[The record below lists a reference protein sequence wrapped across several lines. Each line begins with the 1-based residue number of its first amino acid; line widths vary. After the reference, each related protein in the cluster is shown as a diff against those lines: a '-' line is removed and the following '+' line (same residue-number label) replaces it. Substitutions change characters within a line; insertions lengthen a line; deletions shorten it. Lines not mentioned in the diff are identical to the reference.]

1 MKLRVI
7 LALLIFVCCFFASCA
22 GTVDDGNLSTL
33 SPRIAWLDG
42 IVKIELGEDSDRI
55 VSCDEETAGA
65 PDRATVYTSDGEL
78 LGLCVADGCIYF
90 LERETSGGSALSRD
104 VTIGRIDADGTVHN
118 LTSEL
123 FSGSEIHNELGF
135 IRIIDGKIFISG
147 ASAYGDAY
155 LCDPEAGNVNSRNMP
170 ATNALDSE
178 NIYYTDGGYEIYRLT
193 ADNFEGEAEIYYDGS
208 DFVSWEDEE
217 FYVGVGIEQ
226 LCVGGGRLYF
236 TVSASDGYRIYSYD
250 GELSLLH
257 TNENPVRQLQYYGGE
272 LYYSDENGIWRLS
285 DEPERICGLCE
296 QNDETGRL
304 QMFTCDF
311 VIHSG
316 RLYYDIDDLTVY
328 EELG

>member
-1 MKLRVI
+1 MKHWAIGV
-7 LALLIFVCCFFASCA
+7 LLIFICCLSISCA
-22 GTVDDGNLSTL
+22 DIADDGNLNTP
-33 SPRIAWLDG
+33 SPRIAWLDR
-42 IVKIELGEDSDRI
+42 IVRIELGDDADRI
-55 VSCDEETAGA
+55 VSSDGETM
-65 PDRATVYTSDGEL
+65 YTSDGEL
-78 LGLCVADGCIYF
+78 LGLTAAGGCVYF
-90 LERETSGGSALSRD
+90 LEREASGGSALSRD

-135 IRIIDGKIFISG
+135 IRVLDGKIFISG

-155 LCDPEAGNVNSRNMP
+155 LCDPEAGNVSSRNMP

-193 ADNFEGEAEIYYDGS
+193 TDNFEGEAEIYYDGS

-285 DEPERICGLCE
+285 DEPERICGLCARG
-296 QNDETGRL
+296 GRVGSAANVRL
-304 QMFTCDF
+304 RFCD
-311 VIHSG
+311 
-316 RLYYDIDDLTVY
+316 T
-328 EELG
+328 LGSALL

>member
-1 MKLRVI
+1 MKHWAIGV
-7 LALLIFVCCFFASCA
+7 LLEFICCLSISCA
-22 GTVDDGNLSTL
+22 DIADDGNLNTP
-33 SPRIAWLDG
+33 SPRIAWLDR
-42 IVKIELGEDSDRI
+42 IVRIELGDDADRI
-55 VSCDEETAGA
+55 VSSDGETM
-65 PDRATVYTSDGEL
+65 YTSDGEL
-78 LGLCVADGCIYF
+78 LGLTAAGGCVYF
-90 LERETSGGSALSRD
+90 LEREASGGSALSRD

-123 FSGSEIHNELGF
+123 FSDSEIHNELGF
-135 IRIIDGKIFISG
+135 IRILDGKIFISG
-147 ASAYGDAY
+147 ASGYGDAY
-155 LCDPEAGNVNSRNMP
+155 LCDPETGNVSSRNLP
-170 ATNALDSE
+170 ATNTLDGES
-178 NIYYTDGGYEIYRLT
+178 IYYTDGGYEIYRLT
-193 ADNFEGEAEIYYDGS
+193 TDNFEGEAAVYYDGI
-208 DFVSWEDEE
+208 DFAGWEDAEY
-217 FYVGVGIEQ
+217 YVGIGIER
-226 LCVGGGRLYF
+226 LCAGGGKLYF

-285 DEPERICGLCE
+285 DEPERICGLCTRGGE
-296 QNDETGRL
+296 SGRL